1 MHLEILSDEQK
12 DMLALFSVFKR
23 EYYMV
28 GGTAIAL
35 HIGHRKSI
43 DFDMFKY
50 KPLRKSDIYNKIYAA
65 GFKPVLVFEDYQQLH
80 LIVNNVKCTFFSFP
94 YSVNATV

>member
-43 DFDMFKY
+43 DFDMF
-50 KPLRKSDIYNKIYAA
+50 
-65 GFKPVLVFEDYQQLH
+65 
-80 LIVNNVKCTFFSFP
+80 
-94 YSVNATV
+94 